1 MTFGHL
7 TSPTRHFV
15 LQTIEGTPGTI
26 SAAGHRYTRI
36 GTQMEWTADE
46 LDKLA
51 ASTKYTAEGLDA
63 IRESAGELA
72 GELHKV
78 ASRYSGTGPVLVT
91 YATALRKAQRTTV
104 DPLVQ
109 PIRDAHQAAQEAA
122 DELRRAQNASDDLDH
137 TWPWEDE
144 PTEADRQAA
153 ASGVSTARTAART
166 ADGALEDLWES
177 FETGYDEWEKAY
189 EAAVTGVESACEA
202 SGIDDTWWEDLLDG
216 LATVATVIGTIAVI
230 AAIIISG
237 PIAGVLLAIAAIA
250 SFVALAAHLTMMI
263 AGSKRVSMTDIVFDL
278 IGVVPFL
285 GAFGKA
291 LKGGQGVLGSLRAAA
306 GLGGATRGT
315 LSAGRNAVAY
325 DLRSIAGAGGRYGG
339 RAAREARAAG
349 IADDF
354 FRGIQNSW
362 GRNAWNAIR
371 QGGTQ
376 LDGQAATMA
385 ERLASAWPGGRAGN
399 ATRNWLASVDG
410 PGALMQGTNVW
421 NLGYGGY
428 QSLQGAGVPLPDLP
442 DVVPNPFAGR

>member
-1 MTFGHL
+1 MTFGQL
-7 TSPTRHFV
+7 ISPTRHFA
-15 LQTIEGTPGTI
+15 LETIEGRPDDI
-26 SAAGHRYTRI
+26 ASAGRKYNRI
-36 GTQMEWTADE
+36 GSQMEWTAEE
-46 LDKLA
+46 LDKLSA
-51 ASTKYTAEGLDA
+51 DEKYKAEGLDA

-78 ASRYSGTGPVLVT
+78 AERYSKTGPVLVT
-91 YATALRKAQRTTV
+91 YASALRRAQNVTV
-104 DPLVQ
+104 DPLVE
-109 PIRDAHQAAQEAA
+109 PIRTAHAAAEEAA
-122 DELRRAQNASDDLDH
+122 DDLRRAQRASDDLDH

-144 PTEADRQAA
+144 PTDADRRRA
-153 ASGVSTARTAART
+153 ASDLSSARTAAT
-166 ADGALEDLWES
+166 SAGTSLDGLWES
-177 FETGYDEWEKAY
+177 FETGYDEWETAY
-189 EAAVTGVESACEA
+189 EAAVTGVENACEA
-202 SGIDDTWWEDLLDG
+202 SGINDTWWEDLLDG
-216 LATVATVIGTIAVI
+216 IATVATIIGTVAVI
-230 AAIIISG
+230 LAIVLTG
-237 PIAGVLLAIAAIA
+237 PIAAALLAIAAIA

-291 LKGGQGVLGSLRAAA
+291 LKGGQGMLGSLRAAS

-315 LSAGRNAVAY
+315 LSAGRNAIAY

-385 ERLASAWPGGRAGN
+385 ERMASAWPGGRAGH
-399 ATRNWLASVDG
+399 ATRNWLTGVGG
-410 PGALMQGTNVW
+410 PGGLMQGTNVW

-428 QSLQGAGVPLPDLP
+428 QSLQGVGVPLPDMP
-442 DVVPNPFAGR
+442 DFVPNPFGGR

>member
-7 TSPTRHFV
+7 VSPNRHFT
-15 LQTIEGTPGTI
+15 LETIEGDPDDI
-26 SAAGHRYTRI
+26 AEAGRKYNRI
-36 GTQMEWTADE
+36 GSQMEWTADE

-51 ASTKYTAEGLDA
+51 EASKYKAEGLDA

-72 GELHKV
+72 ADLHKV
-78 ASRYSGTGPVLVT
+78 AKRYTKTGPVLVT
-91 YATALRKAQRTTV
+91 YASALRRAQNTTV
-104 DPLVQ
+104 DPLVE
-109 PIRDAHQAAQEAA
+109 PIRNAHAAAQDAA
-122 DELRRAQNASDDLDH
+122 DDLHRAQRASDDLDH

-144 PTEADRQAA
+144 PTAADRRSA
-153 ASGVSTARTAART
+153 ASALSTARTAAT
-166 ADGALEDLWES
+166 SADNTLDELWTS

-189 EAAVTGVESACEA
+189 ESAVSGVEVACEA
-202 SGIDDTWWEDLLDG
+202 SGINDTWWEDLLDG
-216 LATVATVIGTIAVI
+216 LATVATIIGTIAVI
-230 AAIIISG
+230 AAIVLTG
-237 PIAGVLLAIAAIA
+237 PIAAALLAIAAIA
-250 SFVALAAHLTMMI
+250 SFVALAAHVTMML

-291 LKGGQGVLGSLRAAA
+291 LKGGQGVLGSLRAAS

-349 IADDF
+349 VADDF
-354 FRGIQNSW
+354 LRGVQGSW

-385 ERLASAWPGGRAGN
+385 ERMASAWPGGRAGN
-399 ATRNWLASVDG
+399 ATRNWLAGVDG
-410 PGALMQGTNVW
+410 VSGFTQGTNVW

-428 QSLQGAGVPLPDLP
+428 QSLQGVGVPLPDMP
-442 DVVPNPFAGR
+442 DFVPNPFGGR